1 MIIINCVYD
10 IINIFINDLIIL
22 QKYLILNHNTLIQFQ
37 MPSLQLLQEYYME
50 SM

>member
-22 QKYLILNHNTLIQFQ
+22 QKYLILNHNTLIRLQ
-37 MPSLQLLQEYYME
+37 MLSLQLLQAYYME